1 MLDVQ
6 MEAAAVRYVKE
17 IKNSDIYKR
26 YCYQLEKIKKSP
38 ELYDKVNEDRKKNYD
53 MQRTTQGD
61 ELFDKLEGFEW
72 E

>member
-38 ELYDKVNEDRKKNYD
+38 ELYDKINEYRKKN
-53 MQRTTQGD
+53 
-61 ELFDKLEGFEW
+61 
-72 E
+72 